1 MGVTATLQTLAWLA
15 ILVRLGV
22 RSMLIKR
29 RLWWDDGQYSA
40 PRRRFFFFLF

>member
-1 MGVTATLQTLAWLA
+1 MEDRRPVIVGVTATLQTLAWLA

-29 RLWWDDGQYSA
+29 RLWWDDG
-40 PRRRFFFFLF
+40 